1 MCWTGS
7 VLVDWECAGG
17 SVLVGVCWW
26 TGSVLVDWECAGGG
40 DCEYA
45 GVLWQTLSLLAN
57 TEPLIMHV
65 FIHV

>member
-1 MCWTGS
+1 MDWECAGGS

-17 SVLVGVCWW
+17 LGVCW
-26 TGSVLVDWECAGGG
+26 GG